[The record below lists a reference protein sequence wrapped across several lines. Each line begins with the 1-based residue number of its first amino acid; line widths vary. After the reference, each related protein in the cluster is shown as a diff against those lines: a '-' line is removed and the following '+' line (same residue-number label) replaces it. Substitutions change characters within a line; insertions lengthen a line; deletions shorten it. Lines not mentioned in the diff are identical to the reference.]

1 MTSTIPASLDALAE
15 RHARPLRG
23 LRDGPR
29 DGLRDGRQVG
39 RRDKACTTG
48 THRVRPLAETV
59 ELARACLPAA
69 GVSRVADVT
78 GLDCLGIPVVNTIR
92 PDAEPHNL
100 TVTCGKGVTREA
112 AVASAMMEAVERHC
126 GEQGG
131 RAGAPGTMAEVA
143 ALSED
148 ATPLHPTRLVLAR
161 DHEWTPD
168 TPLEWWPT
176 LNLADE
182 RLVLVP
188 AAAVFTPYKKPP
200 RLIGGYSDGLAAGN
214 SPTEAVVHALY
225 ELVERDC
232 TAFGE
237 TLLDGVRLDLDSLDE
252 PAAGLA
258 DRLVRS
264 GVELH
269 LFMFTNDIGVPTAY
283 AVIDDTVR
291 RLPWLVCA
299 GAGCHLDP
307 AVAVCRA
314 ITEAVQSRLS
324 IISGGR
330 EDLARLT
337 ANRRGSYE
345 AVREL
350 LTPWLR
356 MPGGV
361 RLAEFPNQSTGSL
374 SDDLTV
380 LMGHLRRVGLGVVL
394 ATELNRFPMPFSVV
408 RVIVPGL
415 EFFHEERDRMGARL
429 FARLMSKRSTV

>member
-1 MTSTIPASLDALAE
+1 MTSTLSAVDALAE
-15 RHARPLRG
+15 RHTASLRS
-23 LRDGPR
+23 LRA
-29 DGLRDGRQVG
+29 G
-39 RRDKACTTG
+39 RRDKALTAG
-48 THRVRPLAETV
+48 THRIRPLAETI

-69 GVSRVADVT
+69 GVSRVADIT

-100 TVTCGKGVTREA
+100 TVTCGKGVSRDA
-112 AVASAMMEAVERHC
+112 ATASAMMEAIERHC
-126 GEQGG
+126 GEQGD
-131 RAGAPGTMAEVA
+131 RAGITGTMAEVA
-143 ALSED
+143 ALSD
-148 ATPLHPTRLVLAR
+148 HATALHPSRLVPAR
-161 DHEWTPD
+161 DHGWTPD

-176 LNLADE
+176 RNLADD

-200 RLIGGYSDGLAAGN
+200 RLIGGHSDGLAAGN

-237 TLLDGVRLDLDSLDE
+237 TLLDGVRLDLDSLDG
-252 PAAGLA
+252 PTADLR
-258 DRLVRS
+258 DRLARF

-283 AVIDDTVR
+283 AVIDDTAR
-291 RLPWLVCA
+291 RLPWLICA

-307 AVAVCRA
+307 AVAVSRA
-314 ITEAVQSRLS
+314 VTEAAQSRLS

-330 EDLARLT
+330 EDLAAMT
-337 ANRRGSYE
+337 ANRRGSYTE
-345 AVREL
+345 VRKL
-350 LTPWLR
+350 LTPWLA
-356 MPGGV
+356 MPGGA
-361 RLAEFPNQSTGSL
+361 RLADFPNQATGSL
-374 SDDLTV
+374 EGDLTV
-380 LMGHLRRVGLGVVL
+380 LMGHLRRVNQGVVL

-415 EFFHEERDRMGARL
+415 EFFHEERDRMGTRL